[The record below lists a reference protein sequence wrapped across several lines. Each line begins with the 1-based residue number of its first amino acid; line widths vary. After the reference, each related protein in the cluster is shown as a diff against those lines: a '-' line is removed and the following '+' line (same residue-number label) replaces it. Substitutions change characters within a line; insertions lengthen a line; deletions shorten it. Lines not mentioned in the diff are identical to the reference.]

1 MNKSIKEIKEK
12 QKKIEETNRSLKESQ
27 EIQEKTVS

>member
-1 MNKSIKEIKEK
+1 MNKSIKEIKER
-12 QKKIEETNRSLKESQ
+12 QKNEETNRSLKESQ